1 MFAPKWLACMLIG
14 LVTPYLT
21 GQRAHAQTDQTWING
36 SGIWNTSSLSW
47 NPGPAVWTNGNNAIF
62 SGASETITV
71 SGTIVANNLTFNS
84 SGFVFASGG
93 ILSLLGTSVINIG
106 TSGHQATINAAIDAG
121 SITKTGDGTLILGG
135 TNLFAGNVAVNAGVL
150 RLTSVGGLGN
160 TTGTTTVASGGRLEL
175 SGGITVS
182 GETLTINGSG
192 GANSAGA
199 LQSVTGTN
207 EWAGGIL
214 IGTTL
219 SRIGANGPSAVLLVS
234 GAIDDGI
241 NTHGLAVR
249 STHET
254 GQVILSGVNTYGGS
268 TDVVVGILKIGGG
281 NNRLP
286 TGTTLNLG
294 NGANISTATFDL
306 NGFNQQVAALVSV
319 GTTMPVTVTNTST
332 TASILTVDGT
342 SSTNYAGYITGNL
355 SLVKAGTG
363 TLTLA
368 SGPDS
373 LIPNSF
379 SGSVTLNG
387 GALTLSGV
395 NAFGGNVIVNIG
407 TLTLSGANTFTGQ
420 VTVNGGSVLVSN
432 NTGLGSASGITEVAA
447 VGGGRVVLANGI
459 IVSDETIQIAGN
471 GDNNGALQTATGATA
486 TWNGSIVAAN
496 ASRLGG
502 GVGGNLIVGGVISGG
517 GGTGILFSRA
527 NDSITTLMAVNT
539 YTGPTT
545 LFANGGTGARLVI
558 GVDNAIPSTSVLN
571 TLSALATQPMR
582 LDLNGKQLTLAGLD
596 SGANHQGGT
605 FLNVTSGVAGSS
617 VLTLSVSSTFNYSGI
632 ITDGSGIVSLL
643 KTGSGIQRLF
653 GNNTY
658 TGMTTVNAGTLQ
670 VGFSTLA
677 LGASGRLASESILV
691 TGGVLRID
699 NTGLANNS
707 ADRLANGAVVT
718 FEGGSLVF
726 AGSDQGATNSSETI
740 GTLSFARG
748 IGTVTTTFGGTNV
761 ATLAAG
767 QLLRASGG
775 GIGFVNGLNLGMDG
789 TSTASIAR
797 LLLGTPPDLVGATAA
812 LSSGINATVKNTS
825 IVPYLVGVATATSGG
840 VGTAGTVPNTFVTY
854 DPLTGLRP
862 LNPTDEFTAN
872 AIVTGD
878 NTRLTATTVSATTT
892 NINSLLIEGNGVGL
906 TINSGTTLT
915 VDSGA
920 ILFSSG
926 LEPRI
931 DGPGILNFGTREG
944 IITINSTGNT
954 FITSRISGSGGV
966 TYHGSGNLVLAGQ
979 QSTYSGDTVLRVANV
994 IPQAS
999 SMGPAGAPVSGAFG
1013 TGRLI
1018 LDGSAIRA
1026 TTAGDITIGNEVVIR
1041 ANTTIPDTVGARKLI
1056 FTGPVTLEG
1065 GDRTLTQNSSADT
1078 IFNGSI
1084 GDAGNDLGLRLSG
1097 TGTGAL
1103 VLSAAN
1109 TYSGGTVVEEGTLLV
1124 NNLSG
1129 SGTGTGLVSIENGGT
1144 LGGAGFIVSTKTTV
1158 ESGGNISPGNPGVD
1172 SGVGTLTFTGDLET
1186 KTGSTWLIDIVQN
1199 ENGKS
1204 DRVAVSGVLTIAGS
1218 ILDLNF
1224 AETFTNGHVYT
1235 IASYG
1240 SLVGEFDGWAQDA
1253 VISNY
1258 RIDYGSGP
1266 NGIITLTAVPEPETV
1281 WALLLALLALYGAHS
1296 YRRQRELQSL

>member
-1 MFAPKWLACMLIG
+1 LIVLPLFLG
-14 LVTPYLT
+14 TWAGAQSQTWNVSGGGTWDLVTSNWT
-21 GQRAHAQTDQTWING
+21 
-36 SGIWNTSSLSW
+36 
-47 NPGPAVWTNGNNAIF
+47 PGGTWTNGNDAIF
-62 SGASETITV
+62 SGT
-71 SGTIVANNLTFNS
+71 SGTITLSGSILANNLTFNS
-84 SGFVFASGG
+84 NGWTLSGGGTLGLAAGSIVDVASGA
-93 ILSLLGTSVINIG
+93 V
-106 TSGHQATINAAIDAG
+106 ATINAAINAG
-121 SITKTGDGTLILGG
+121 GITKNGVGVLYLGTLNSFG
-135 TNLFAGNVAVNAGVL
+135 GNVLVNNGVL
-150 RLTSVGGLGN
+150 RITNAGALGDVVGN
-160 TTGTTTVASGGRLEL
+160 TTVMSGARLEL

-182 GETLTINGSG
+182 GETLTINGPG
-192 GANSAGA
+192 NNNGA
-199 LQSVTGTN
+199 LQSITGSNTWAGNVIIGTN
-207 EWAGGIL
+207 V
-214 IGTTL
+214 
-219 SRIGANGPSAVLLVS
+219 SRIGASGVSAVLTIS
-234 GAIDDGI
+234 GVIDDVA
-241 NTHGLAVR
+241 NTFSLAIR
-249 STHET
+249 SSDST
-254 GQVILSGVNTYGGS
+254 GQTILTGANTYGGT
-268 TDVVVGILKIGGG
+268 TDVVVGILKIGGAD
-281 NNRLP
+281 NRLP
-286 TGTTLNLG
+286 TGTTLQLG
-294 NGANISTATFDL
+294 NAGAIQAATFDL
-306 NGFNQQVAALVSV
+306 NGFNQTIAGLVSLGAQV
-319 GTTMPVTVTNTST
+319 GPTYHSTVTNTSVT
-332 TASILTVDGT
+332 GSTLTVNGAT
-342 SSTNYAGYITGNL
+342 GSTFAGLVSGNL
-355 SLVKAGTG
+355 GLSKM
-363 TLTLA
+363 
-368 SGPDS
+368 
-373 LIPNSF
+373 
-379 SGSVTLNG
+379 
-387 GALTLSGV
+387 GA
-395 NAFGGNVIVNIG
+395 G
-407 TLTLSGANTFTGQ
+407 TLTLSGNNTYTGATSVSAGVLVLSGNNSLSGNVTIGGSTVTLSGSNTFSGQ
-420 VTVNGGSVLVSN
+420 IQVNNLGILQLNNALALGLTDVATVVNS
-432 NTGLGSASGITEVAA
+432 
-447 VGGGRVVLANGI
+447 GGRVDVSATISGQTIYITGNGGADSSGALRS
-459 IVSDETIQIAGN
+459 VASGSGEWAGN
-471 GDNNGALQTATGATA
+471 VVVASTGAR
-486 TWNGSIVAAN
+486 I
-496 ASRLGG
+496 GG
-502 GVGGNLIVGGVISGG
+502 GVSGTLTVSGVISGG
-517 GGTGILFSRA
+517 GTAGVVFSRA
-527 NDSITTLMAVNT
+527 QGSTTILNAVNT

-545 LFANGGTGARLVI
+545 MYAAGAAGSRLVI
-558 GVDNAIPSTSVLN
+558 GVDNAIPVSSILN
-571 TLSALATQPMR
+571 TLGALATQSMQ
-582 LDLNGKQLTLAGLD
+582 LDLNGHSQTLAGLD
-596 SGANHQGGT
+596 SSANHTSGT
-605 FLNVTSGVAGSS
+605 FMSVTTGVATDSTLTISGTSPYNFSGV
-617 VLTLSVSSTFNYSGI
+617 
-632 ITDGSGIVSLL
+632 ITDGAGTLHFV
-643 KTGSGIQRLF
+643 KEGSGTQALF

-658 TGMTTVNAGTLQ
+658 TGTTTVRAGTLQ
-670 VGFSTLA
+670 VGFSTLV
-677 LGASGRLASESILV
+677 LGASGRLASESILI
-691 TGGVLRID
+691 TGGILRID

-740 GTLSFARG
+740 GTLSFVRG

-761 ATLAAG
+761 AALTAG
-767 QLLRASGG
+767 QLLRVSGG
-775 GIGFVNGLNLGMDG
+775 GIGFVNGVNLGMDG

-797 LLLGTPPDLVGATAA
+797 LLLGTSPDLVGATAA
-812 LSSGINATVKNTS
+812 LSSGINAAVKNTS

-1084 GDAGNDLGLRLSG
+1084 GDAGDDLGLRLSG

-1109 TYSGGTVVEEGTLLV
+1109 TYSGGTIVEEGTLLV
-1124 NNLSG
+1124 NNVSG
-1129 SGTGTGLVSIENGGT
+1129 SGTGTGLVSVENGGT
-1144 LGGAGFIVSTKTTV
+1144 LGGSGFIVSTKTTV

-1172 SGVGTLTFTGDLET
+1172 GGVGTLTFTGDLET

-1199 ENGKS
+1199 EDGKS

-1224 AETFTNGHVYT
+1224 AESFTNGHVYT

-1253 VISNY
+1253 VILNY

-1266 NGIITLTAVPEPETV
+1266 NGVITLTAVPEPETV
-1281 WALLLALLALYGAHS
+1281 RVLLFALLALYGAHF
-1296 YRRQRELQSL
+1296 YRRQRAAQSH